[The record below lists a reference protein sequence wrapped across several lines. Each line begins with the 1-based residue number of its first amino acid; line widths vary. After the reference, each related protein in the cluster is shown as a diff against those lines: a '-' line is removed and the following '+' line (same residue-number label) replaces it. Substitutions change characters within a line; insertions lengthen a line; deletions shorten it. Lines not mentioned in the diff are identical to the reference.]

1 MAEQFYYSSVLAP
14 YMNHLLE
21 VKISAGISALRTKW
35 ILKEIDGFANEEN
48 LNDPHITEPFFNKW
62 RATRIADCDRT
73 LYAKYSVWSQ
83 LTKLMCRC
91 GCACFIPRIPK
102 QPKPDFTPYIFTKEQ
117 IAAILSAADDCRLY
131 DIRMGTSLIVMPALL
146 RLLYSTGMRISEAL
160 SIRNKHV
167 HLDEG
172 YILLDKTKNGSE
184 RIVPICESM
193 KEVLETY
200 MRYRDRMP
208 INGISADNSLL
219 FVKSDGT
226 IACISTYANCL
237 ISVVFLS
244 RETITDLVFTTCDIR
259 MRYMHLYRW
268 DITEWI
274 YTRLY
279 QFYQHLLVTTRLVR
293 QSSMYV

>member
-146 RLLYSTGMRISEAL
+146 RLLYSTGMRISEAF
-160 SIRNKHV
+160 V
-167 HLDEG
+167 HPQQACPFRR
-172 YILLDKTKNGSE
+172 
-184 RIVPICESM
+184 RI
-193 KEVLETY
+193 Y
-200 MRYRDRMP
+200 
-208 INGISADNSLL
+208 SL
-219 FVKSDGT
+219 
-226 IACISTYANCL
+226 
-237 ISVVFLS
+237 
-244 RETITDLVFTTCDIR
+244 R
-259 MRYMHLYRW
+259 
-268 DITEWI
+268 
-274 YTRLY
+274 
-279 QFYQHLLVTTRLVR
+279 
-293 QSSMYV
+293 